1 MEIDE
6 KRWEI
11 KKKKNPDPE
20 EAFQKDLERLQWQ
33 KAMLDSTKESPPDVL
48 IPNSVAVFK
57 KVTFARSDDG
67 PHDTNAHP
75 GDQADSDWSLN
86 D

>member
-1 MEIDE
+1 
-6 KRWEI
+6 
-11 KKKKNPDPE
+11 
-20 EAFQKDLERLQWQ
+20 
-33 KAMLDSTKESPPDVL
+33 MLDSTNAVSPHDVL
-48 IPNSVAVFK
+48 IPNSVAVSK

>member
-1 MEIDE
+1 MKIDE
-6 KRWEI
+6 KNWEI
-11 KKKKNPDPE
+11 KKKNHPDPE
-20 EAFQKDLERLQWQ
+20 EAFQKDLEKLQR
-33 KAMLDSTKESPPDVL
+33 AMLDSANKSPHDVFTP
-48 IPNSVAVFK
+48 ISVAVS

-75 GDQADSDWSLN
+75 GDKADSDWSLN

>member
-6 KRWEI
+6 KNWEI
-11 KKKKNPDPE
+11 KKKNHPDPAE
-20 EAFQKDLERLQWQ
+20 VFQKDLEKLQR
-33 KAMLDSTKESPPDVL
+33 AMLDSTKESLHGVL
-48 IPNSVAVFK
+48 IPNSVAVSK

-67 PHDTNAHP
+67 PHDTDAHP